1 MNNNVPCT
9 LVMSAATAIYPRDDH
24 RIAAVLFAFAGYCG
38 DKDPHTHFLVCSYT
52 ICNE

>member
-1 MNNNVPCT
+1 MNNNVSYT
-9 LVMSAATAIYPRDDH
+9 LVMSAVTAIYPRDDH
-24 RIAAVLFAFAGYCG
+24 RIAAVLIAGYCG